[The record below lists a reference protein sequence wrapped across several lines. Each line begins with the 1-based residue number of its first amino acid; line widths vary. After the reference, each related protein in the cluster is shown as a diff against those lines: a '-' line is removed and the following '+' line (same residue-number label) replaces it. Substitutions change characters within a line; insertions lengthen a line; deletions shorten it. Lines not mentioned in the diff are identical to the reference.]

1 MKLLQLKYLTI
12 LVILLFSFEINR
24 GQLRYGNKEFGE
36 ITLSQSSKNESP
48 EKNCPNLEL
57 SENGSRPTNHG
68 EKINTIVI
76 TCPVVNC
83 SEVRLINFFTLQKI
97 ASSKKSNSLV
107 SHYYLLIS
115 KTLHISPL
123 VNILL
128 I

>member
-1 MKLLQLKYLTI
+1 MKLLPLKYLTI
-12 LVILLFSFEINR
+12 LIILLFSFEINK
-24 GQLRYGNKEFGE
+24 GQLSYGNKEFGE
-36 ITLSQSSKNESP
+36 TTLSQSSKNEST

-68 EKINTIVI
+68 EKVNIIVI

-83 SEVRLINFFTLQKI
+83 SEVRLINLFTLQKI
-97 ASSKKSNSLV
+97 ASSKKSYSLV